1 MKFWKAIF
9 VTMLTFTLCLMP
21 ISATHRE
28 HNNTQLQE
36 DAEPTST
43 ATDRVLRFLVM
54 GCDRAAGLTDSI
66 FIVTVNETA
75 KQASV
80 LQIPR
85 DTYANYTDRDY
96 KKLNGAKRA
105 LGENGVKT
113 LLSEAL
119 GVPIDYFVV
128 LDLSALRRVVD
139 AVGGVD
145 VEIPC
150 EMSYT
155 DEAQGLTVRLPKG
168 LRHLTGEE
176 AEQLVRYRSGY
187 ANADLGRLDAQKLFL
202 RAFARSCR
210 AMDFAALLRV
220 TGIAVASVKTDL
232 GIGEAIRLISV
243 LRECDP
249 DTTPMATLAG
259 EAVQGNSGAWYY
271 CLRRIDAWR
280 MVNAYLMPDPP
291 IAEDAFDTKR
301 LFDRF
306 DNEAFHKIYT
316 AEIDENRPAEA
327 NETQERNNLNGRND
341 SGKASSPDG
350 SGATGACARHF

>member
-9 VTMLTFTLCLMP
+9 VTMLTLTLCLMP

-168 LRHLTGEE
+168 LRHLTGE
-176 AEQLVRYRSGY
+176 
-187 ANADLGRLDAQKLFL
+187 
-202 RAFARSCR
+202 
-210 AMDFAALLRV
+210 
-220 TGIAVASVKTDL
+220 
-232 GIGEAIRLISV
+232 
-243 LRECDP
+243 
-249 DTTPMATLAG
+249 
-259 EAVQGNSGAWYY
+259 
-271 CLRRIDAWR
+271 
-280 MVNAYLMPDPP
+280 
-291 IAEDAFDTKR
+291 
-301 LFDRF
+301 
-306 DNEAFHKIYT
+306 
-316 AEIDENRPAEA
+316 
-327 NETQERNNLNGRND
+327 
-341 SGKASSPDG
+341 
-350 SGATGACARHF
+350 

>member
-105 LGENGVKT
+105 LGENGACDKLAIFANGGQDVFLCHIDHRFCFNVDK
-113 LLSEAL
+113 LAIAL
-119 GVPIDYFVV
+119 
-128 LDLSALRRVVD
+128 
-139 AVGGVD
+139 
-145 VEIPC
+145 
-150 EMSYT
+150 
-155 DEAQGLTVRLPKG
+155 
-168 LRHLTGEE
+168 H
-176 AEQLVRYRSGY
+176 
-187 ANADLGRLDAQKLFL
+187 
-202 RAFARSCR
+202 
-210 AMDFAALLRV
+210 
-220 TGIAVASVKTDL
+220 
-232 GIGEAIRLISV
+232 
-243 LRECDP
+243 
-249 DTTPMATLAG
+249 
-259 EAVQGNSGAWYY
+259 
-271 CLRRIDAWR
+271 
-280 MVNAYLMPDPP
+280 
-291 IAEDAFDTKR
+291 
-301 LFDRF
+301 
-306 DNEAFHKIYT
+306 
-316 AEIDENRPAEA
+316 
-327 NETQERNNLNGRND
+327 
-341 SGKASSPDG
+341 
-350 SGATGACARHF
+350 